1 MSNST
6 DNENQDEL
14 PDLIQDS
21 FVFTIRNNPRF
32 MLSNSNNNLSSSSS
46 SYSIYNSSSSNP
58 HEELNEIPDEETE
71 SNDYSFLEDFMT
83 RILNNSYNYNEEE
96 LENDVEIVRR
106 RDDIDDYTQYFS
118 GALNEIVGDYIN
130 DHYTS
135 NSNNMDYILSIY
147 NRNTNNTIE
156 NILNQSFE
164 EAPTLCKKEN
174 RDINLQQLIYTK
186 KDEEATIETCTI
198 CLCDF
203 EDGAT
208 VSNLNCN
215 HVFHYQCLDEWCQYK
230 SQCPIC
236 RNEIQFN

>member
-1 MSNST
+1 MSNT
-6 DNENQDEL
+6 TNNENQDEL

-21 FVFTIRNNPRF
+21 FVFTIRNNPR
-32 MLSNSNNNLSSSSS
+32 LSSSSS
-46 SYSIYNSSSSNP
+46 IYTSSSSNP
-58 HEELNEIPDEETE
+58 HEELNEIE
-71 SNDYSFLEDFMT
+71 SNDYSFLEDFIT
-83 RILNNSYNYNEEE
+83 RILNNNYEEE

-106 RDDIDDYTQYFS
+106 DEIYDYTQYFS
-118 GALNEIVGDYIN
+118 GALNDLVGDYIN

-147 NRNTNNTIE
+147 NRNNTFE

-174 RDINLQQLIYTK
+174 CDINLQQFIYTK
-186 KDEEATIETCTI
+186 KDEEATNETCTI

-203 EDGAT
+203 EDGVT
-208 VSNLNCN
+208 VSNLNCK
-215 HVFHYQCLDEWCQYK
+215 HVFHYQCLNEWCQYK